1 MNFALTVNNLR
12 VHYFTQFGNVKAVDD
27 VSFTLGKNESI
38 GIVGESGCGKST
50 LGAALLRSVPFP
62 GKIVDGQIVLNT
74 QDITKISDD
83 EFDKKIRWKE
93 ISMIFQGAL
102 NSLDPVFTVGS
113 QMREILK
120 QHGYPRDD
128 IDVISDSLKSV
139 LLEPTIT
146 RKYPHELSGGMKQR
160 VAIAM
165 ALLLNPKILIADEPT
180 TSLDVMV
187 QSQIINLLKKLKR
200 DRDMSIVFI
209 SHDLGVISEISET
222 IAIMYR
228 GQIVELGKSHEI
240 YKNPKHPYT
249 EKLVTSIP
257 SIKNKENLPQ
267 KSDRKSE
274 GSARLERLES
284 SESLEQ
290 SIVKEMGCKYFD
302 SCPYAKEKCRND
314 PPLINDKN
322 GFVRCWLYE

>member
-1 MNFALTVNNLR
+1 M
-12 VHYFTQFGNVKAVDD
+12 
-27 VSFTLGKNESI
+27 SE
-38 GIVGESGCGKST
+38 E
-50 LGAALLRSVPFP
+50 
-62 GKIVDGQIVLNT
+62 
-74 QDITKISDD
+74 
-83 EFDKKIRWKE
+83 EFDKKIRWKK

-102 NSLDPVFTVGS
+102 NSLDPVFTIGY
-113 QMREILK
+113 QMMEILK
-120 QHGYPRDD
+120 QHGYSRDD
-128 IDVISDSLKSV
+128 FNVISDSLGNV
-139 LLEPTIT
+139 LLEPSIT
-146 RKYPHELSGGMKQR
+146 KKYPHELSGGMKQR

-165 ALLLNPKILIADEPT
+165 ALLLNPKILVADEPT

-209 SHDLGVISEISET
+209 SHDLGVISEVSET

-228 GQIVELGKSHEI
+228 GQIVELGKSHQI

-257 SIKNKENLPQ
+257 SIKNKENIPQ
-267 KSDRKSE
+267 TPDRGDDSSK
-274 GSARLERLES
+274 RLEES
-284 SESLEQ
+284 
-290 SIVKEMGCKYFD
+290 IGKETGCKYID
-302 SCPYAKEKCRND
+302 NCPYAKEKCRNE

>member
-1 MNFALTVNNLR
+1 LNFALTVNNLR

-62 GKIVDGQIVLNT
+62 GRIVDGQIVLDT
-74 QDITKISDD
+74 QDITNISDD
-83 EFDKKIRWKE
+83 EFDKMIRWKE

-113 QMREILK
+113 QMGEILK
-120 QHGYPRDD
+120 QHGYPTDD

-200 DRDMSIVFI
+200 DRNMSIVFI
-209 SHDLGVISEISET
+209 SHDLGVISEVSET

-228 GQIVELGKSHEI
+228 GQIVELGKSYEI
-240 YKNPKHPYT
+240 YENPKHPYT

-257 SIKNKENLPQ
+257 SIKNKENLPE

-274 GSARLERLES
+274 GSVRLERVES
-284 SESLEQ
+284 SEQ
-290 SIVKEMGCKYFD
+290 SIVKEIGCKYFD
-302 SCPYAKEKCRND
+302 NCPYAKEKCHND

>member
-1 MNFALTVNNLR
+1 VNNLR
-12 VHYFTQFGNVKAVDD
+12 VYYFTQFGNVKAVDD
-27 VSFTLGKNESI
+27 VSFNLARNESI

-62 GKIVDGQIVLNT
+62 GKIVGGQIILDT
-74 QDITKISDD
+74 QDITNLSDT
-83 EFDKKIRWKE
+83 EFDKNIRWKE

-113 QMREILK
+113 QMKEILK
-120 QHGYPRDD
+120 QHGYSRDD
-128 IDVISDSLKSV
+128 FNIISDSLESV

-146 RKYPHELSGGMKQR
+146 KKYPHELSGGMKQR

-165 ALLLNPKILIADEPT
+165 ALLLNPRILIADEPT

-187 QSQIINLLKKLKR
+187 QSQIINLLKKLKKNR
-200 DRDMSIVFI
+200 NMSIVFI
-209 SHDLGVISEISET
+209 SHDLGVISEVSET

-228 GQIVELGKSHEI
+228 GQIVEFGKSYEI
-240 YKNPKHPYT
+240 YKKPKHPYT

-257 SIKNKENLPQ
+257 SVKNEQNIPLKP
-267 KSDRKSE
+267 DRKSE
-274 GSARLERLES
+274 GFEVLES
-284 SESLEQ
+284 SQESIGRET
-290 SIVKEMGCKYFD
+290 GCKYLNN
-302 SCPYAKEKCRND
+302 CPYAKEKCRND
-314 PPLINDKN
+314 PPLTNDKN